1 MLGEERWWRWRQ
13 TAAQP
18 PQAASGEPNILSF
31 VALTTEIIS
40 QKRTDLCLASLNIYC
55 PQPSVQE
62 EALNC
67 QSQPRNQ
74 LYPVI
79 SSHPSRCKFN
89 SSSSLV
95 KILSP
100 PIPTPRALSHN
111 TQFCPLSSGAPL
123 QDAQQ
128 VFILWIEK
136 ITGQVGTMCLL
147 DPNSKEGSVP
157 SSSPPNW
164 GPSVG

>member
-1 MLGEERWWRWRQ
+1 MARRNKLGEDVLGEERWWRWRQ

-100 PIPTPRALSHN
+100 PIPTPRALSHTWSPCN
-111 TQFCPLSSGAPL
+111 YTIENSQHLLSIHYVASIS
-123 QDAQQ
+123 QQ
-128 VFILWIEK
+128 TLEEVDF
-136 ITGQVGTMCLL
+136 
-147 DPNSKEGSVP
+147 
-157 SSSPPNW
+157 
-164 GPSVG
+164 

>member
-1 MLGEERWWRWRQ
+1 MCLNPLRDGKEEQTGRRHVLGEERWWRWRQ

-100 PIPTPRALSHN
+100 PI
-111 TQFCPLSSGAPL
+111 
-123 QDAQQ
+123 
-128 VFILWIEK
+128 
-136 ITGQVGTMCLL
+136 
-147 DPNSKEGSVP
+147 
-157 SSSPPNW
+157 SPP
-164 GPSVG
+164 GLSLTPEVLVIIQLKIASIY